1 MCPDGFLLGS
11 DWATCEDVDEC
22 ENDKMGC
29 DQLCINTPGS
39 YQVNNH
45 QWFYSYIY
53 IHMVCCQ
60 CGCETGYR
68 LASDGYCE
76 DINECTEASSGCS
89 HHCTNLP
96 GSSQCSCPEGLTLS
110 DR

>member
-39 YQVNNH
+39 YQVNK
-45 QWFYSYIY
+45 QIVVLLKYIIY
-53 IHMVCCQ
+53 HAH
-60 CGCETGYR
+60 TGIQGGQKNR
-68 LASDGYCE
+68 D
-76 DINECTEASSGCS
+76 
-89 HHCTNLP
+89 
-96 GSSQCSCPEGLTLS
+96 
-110 DR
+110 